1 MPTKTVVDVDKGTV
15 TTVEM
20 SEKEINDKKES
31 TESIADDVR
40 QKRMNLL
47 LNSDW
52 TQGADTPTSIKSKW
66 TDYRQKLRDVPTQ
79 SGFPLSVT
87 WPTEPS

>member
-20 SEKEINDKKES
+20 SEQEINDRKES

-40 QKRMNLL
+40 QK
-47 LNSDW
+47 
-52 TQGADTPTSIKSKW
+52 
-66 TDYRQKLRDVPTQ
+66 
-79 SGFPLSVT
+79 
-87 WPTEPS
+87 E

>member
-20 SEKEINDKKES
+20 SEQEINDRKES

-52 TQGADTPTSIKSKW
+52 TQGADVPTSIKSKW
-66 TDYRQKLRDVPTQ
+66 TDYRQKLRDVPAQ
-79 SGFPLSVT
+79 SGFPDSVT